1 MARLAIPA
9 ATVAALLV
17 ILPVAISAFNCGS
30 AIQQLITCLPYVT
43 DGSNWPS
50 ANCCNGVKTVAGM
63 VKDRGDRQTLCECL
77 VKDKDKIP
85 NLDMGR
91 IQGLPANCGVQVDFP
106 IGPDINC
113 ST

>member
-9 ATVAALLV
+9 AAVAALLV
-17 ILPVAISAFNCGS
+17 ILPVAISAFDCGS
-30 AIQQLITCLPYVT
+30 AIQQLVPCLPYVT
-43 DGSNWPS
+43 DGSDSPS
-50 ANCCNGVKTVAGM
+50 TNCCNGIKTVANM

-85 NLDMGR
+85 NLDMRR

-106 IGPDINC
+106 IGPNINC